1 MNTEDPGFDDLY
13 TTGVIA
19 DIVRV
24 LEMPDGTTTVILQGK
39 KRFSLDALEETE
51 PYLKGKI
58 SLLEDK
64 MPDKTDREFEA
75 LISTIKDLTIK
86 MLSLSEP
93 PAI

>member
-1 MNTEDPGFDDLY
+1 MYLKCRDD
-13 TTGVIA
+13 
-19 DIVRV
+19 
-24 LEMPDGTTTVILQGK
+24 TTTVILQGK

-58 SLLEDK
+58 TLLEDR

-86 MLSLSEP
+86 MLGSMS
-93 PAI
+93 